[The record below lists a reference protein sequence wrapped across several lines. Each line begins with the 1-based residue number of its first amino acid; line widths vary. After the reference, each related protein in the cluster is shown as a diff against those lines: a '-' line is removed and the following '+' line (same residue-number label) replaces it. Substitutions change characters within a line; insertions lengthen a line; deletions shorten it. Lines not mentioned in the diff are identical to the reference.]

1 MLNYEISETGDNA
14 KQCLEKIVWWLVMN
28 GIEVKLMAVDSPNVT
43 GLGYDLNLQAKSSI
57 VLYIDESVPGIS
69 WKSRYDTGVF
79 EPTSDQNELMWQ
91 VLRCMYG
98 RYYICPKWRE
108 ILKMHGVIITPVM

>member
-28 GIEVKLMAVDSPNVT
+28 GIEVKLAAVDSPNVT

-69 WKSRYDTGVF
+69 WKSRYNTGVF
-79 EPTSDQNELMWQ
+79 EPLSDQNDLMWQ
-91 VLRCMYG
+91 VLRCMCG
-98 RYYICPKWRE
+98 RDYICPKWGE
-108 ILKMHGVIITPVM
+108 ILKMHGINVTP